1 MAVIVGGAG
10 DGDLSALATT
20 LLASSERWLVRRVD
34 APLSRLTVK
43 QTFDAIPA
51 SLTAALVV
59 LAAPVIDVAGEPALV
74 VGDDPAAYPA
84 DATVAL
90 AWLAERLAATSARGV
105 VVALAQVAAPAA
117 ALAVLATA
125 LPGALLVAGDAGS
138 PIVTTLAAALGGLAS
153 DPATGTV
160 TLASLGQFVRARL
173 PTAAVSSIDDH
184 AAFISPGAF
193 ELLRSQR
200 IDAPAPTVVVAPAS
214 VGTVLPGRFRLDAEL
229 ARGTFGTVYRA
240 RQLAVE
246 RDVAIKLLHGD
257 IDPTSPDGHL
267 FLQEIRAVGRLDHA
281 NVVRI
286 YQADVAHD
294 GRLFYAMELLS
305 GHTLSELAAA
315 GPVEPPRAVALVT
328 QVLAGLAAAHDA
340 GLIHADIKPANVIV
354 VEQRGVDRAV
364 LVDFG
369 LARLRA
375 SEPAASA
382 GGTPAYMAPEQLRHG
397 RVDARSD
404 LFATGLVLVH
414 LLTGWRRR
422 KAEELAPP
430 LDGVADA
437 RVRAALTRALAIDPA
452 ARFATAG
459 EFAAALTGEAAIV
472 EPPPPPPPF
481 HGLASFTERDADR
494 LRGRD
499 RELTALIDHAL
510 FRDVVVVTAPSGTGK
525 TSLLRAG
532 LVPTLARYGASSI
545 YVSGRAA
552 PVADAIAQLAPGA
565 ADLAA
570 AITVAVTRGRER
582 LVVIVDQLEA
592 LLVDSGAT
600 ALEAF
605 LAVPALGHADVAL
618 VLSVREDFLAR
629 VLTRPELAG
638 VAATVRIGPMDIDSA
653 RAAIVEPLAERRVT
667 VAPELLAAV
676 LGDLVAAGAALAPEL
691 GWGQA
696 PAVYPPHLQLVGSVL
711 YQTLAADESTIT
723 LDHYRR
729 LGGFDAIVGE
739 HLERVLENE
748 LDRGGAAVA
757 RELFLALVTSTHA
770 RASCTEAELIAIVAV
785 AAGEVLEVLEVLR
798 RQGLVV
804 RTQRAVGEPVW
815 ELMHDSLVPRVLAW
829 IDRHDLARRRAM
841 EQVRYHLRRARAGTV
856 SLLSRAE
863 LRELDAH
870 PGALAELEAEHR
882 RRDSGGIGPT
892 ALVAQS
898 RAIHRRT
905 LLATL
910 ALAATVAA
918 IVGYAGYDRY
928 RASVAAARERSIRD
942 RDLGRFTLELRPFD
956 WIPPGVNPWLPGGAA
971 VDVPASE
978 LPDLRWELHDP
989 DPDDPDRPGPVRAA
1003 DRIATASAGTPG
1015 AFTVETTGGPV
1026 YLIIE
1031 GRGRRE
1037 GRCARSTL
1045 PIRSLP
1051 GYATRNRPG
1060 RTVVTV
1066 RVPTCQAT
1074 AADGV
1079 QVPAGAFID
1088 GGVGVPPSELRREYG
1103 PPEGITRPS
1112 DAVVL
1117 DRTAVTN
1124 SAFAEFASMARFT
1137 AINAPVYAASRELIY
1152 AGAGG
1157 RPVAG
1162 ISWKTARA
1170 YCEWMGKRL
1179 PRSDEWQ
1186 KALRGALTLNGKPNP
1201 IPARNLPAG
1210 RLDATPLIN
1219 YNDGVNNGPADVAS
1233 FPDDVGPYGHWD
1245 LAGNVAEWTGSFS
1258 APELPI
1264 TRGASWG
1271 ETHRHELVD
1280 FLAIENM
1287 RPANLTSY
1295 DLGVRCALDPPTSQL
1310 DGHALL
1316 EEGR

>member
-1 MAVIVGGAG
+1 MAESALGRAGAVERLAIIVGGAD

-20 LLASSERWLVRRVD
+20 LLASSERWQVRRV
-34 APLSRLTVK
+34 APPLSRLTVK

-51 SLTAALVV
+51 PLTAILVV
-59 LAAPVIDVAGEPALV
+59 LAAPVTDIEGEPAMV
-74 VGDDPAAYPA
+74 VGDDPATYPD
-84 DATVAL
+84 DASVPL
-90 AWLAERLAATSARGV
+90 AWLAERLAVAAARGV
-105 VVALAQVAAPAA
+105 VVVLPQALAPAR
-117 ALAVLATA
+117 ALAPMAAA
-125 LPGALLVAGDAGS
+125 LPGAVLIAGAPGGAVVA
-138 PIVTTLAAALGGLAS
+138 TLAVALGGLAS
-153 DPATGTV
+153 DPSTGTV
-160 TLASLGQFVRARL
+160 TLASLGRFVSARL
-173 PTAAVSSIDDH
+173 PTAVVRPVDDRD
-184 AAFISPGAF
+184 AFITPGALD
-193 ELLRSQR
+193 LLRSRR
-200 IDAPAPTVVVAPAS
+200 IDAPASGGGVAPAS

-267 FLQEIRAVGRLDHA
+267 FLQEIRAVGRLDHL

-305 GHTLSELAAA
+305 GQTLTEVAAA
-315 GPVEPPRAVALVT
+315 GAVELTRAVALVT

-354 VEQRGVDRAV
+354 VPLRGIERAV

-404 LFATGLVLVH
+404 LFSTALVLVH

-422 KAEELAPP
+422 KADELAPP
-430 LDGVADA
+430 LDGVEDA

-459 EFAAALTGEAAIV
+459 EFAAALTGEGVLV
-472 EPPPPPPPF
+472 EPLPPPPPF
-481 HGLASFTERDADR
+481 HGLASFTERDAER

-499 RELTALIDHAL
+499 RELTTLIDHAL

-532 LVPTLARYGASSI
+532 LMPALERYGASSI

-552 PVADAIAQLAPGA
+552 PVADAIAQLAPDA

-570 AITVAVTRGRER
+570 AISAQVTRTRER

-592 LLVDSGAT
+592 LLVDTGAA
-600 ALEAF
+600 ALDAF
-605 LAVPALGHADVAL
+605 LAVPGLGHADVAL

-638 VAATVRIGPMDIDSA
+638 VAATVRIGPMDIDGA
-653 RAAIVEPLAERRVT
+653 HAAIVEPLAERRVT

-748 LDRGGAAVA
+748 LDRGGAAIA

-770 RASCTEAELIAIVAV
+770 RATSTEAELVAIVA
-785 AAGEVLEVLEVLR
+785 ASGGAVLEVLEVLR

-856 SLLSRAE
+856 SLLSRSE

-870 PGALAELEAEHR
+870 AGALDELEAEHH
-882 RRDSGGIGPT
+882 RRDSGGVGPA

-898 RAIHRRT
+898 RAIVRRT

-978 LPDLRWELHDP
+978 LPELRWELHDP
-989 DPDDPDRPGPVRAA
+989 DPDDPDRPGPVRAR
-1003 DRIATASAGTPG
+1003 DRIVVAASGAPG
-1015 AFTVETTGGPV
+1015 RFAVETTGGPA
-1026 YLIIE
+1026 YLIVT
-1031 GRGRRE
+1031 GRHRR
-1037 GRCARSTL
+1037 GAAGCGASTIPL
-1045 PIRSLP
+1045 RSLP
-1051 GYATRNRPG
+1051 GYARRDHPHRLTI
-1060 RTVVTV
+1060 VM
-1066 RVPTCQAT
+1066 PTCQAT
-1074 AADGV
+1074 EAGQV
-1079 QVPAGAFID
+1079 TVPAGLFVE
-1088 GGVGVPPSELRREYG
+1088 GGVGWPISWLQVRYGEIFAHLHYLPEYRID
-1103 PPEGITRPS
+1103 ITE
-1112 DAVVL
+1112 
-1117 DRTAVTN
+1117 VTN
-1124 SAFAEFASMARFT
+1124 AAFRWFSAMSDVTGFGEPFYADNDELAHIADPDY
-1137 AINAPVYAASRELIY
+1137 PVTS
-1152 AGAGG
+1152 
-1157 RPVAG
+1157 
-1162 ISWKTARA
+1162 ISWRAAQA
-1170 YCEWMGKRL
+1170 YCEFMGRTL
-1179 PRSDEWQ
+1179 PDAAQWQ
-1186 KALRGALTLNGKPNP
+1186 KALRGPYPSTSPDGRANRNLPWGAPRTP
-1201 IPARNLPAG
+1201 IPANIDDGTPSPAPVG
-1210 RLDATPLIN
+1210 AF
-1219 YNDGVNNGPADVAS
+1219 DGDRSLYGVA
-1233 FPDDVGPYGHWD
+1233 D
-1245 LAGNVAEWTGSFS
+1245 LAGNVTEWTSS
-1258 APELPI
+1258 VAPSRLVVS
-1264 TRGASWG
+1264 RGGNWS
-1271 ETHRHELVD
+1271 ETTPEFLVD
-1280 FLAIENM
+1280 YGAIENQ
-1287 RPANLTSY
+1287 RPPGEQRA
-1295 DLGVRCALDPPTSQL
+1295 DLGFRCATT
-1310 DGHALL
+1310 
-1316 EEGR
+1316 RR